1 MGHMCQSHNLG
12 SRVRRQHVR
21 LGVLWFAVSLVL
33 GFGLVERGDAGRLG
47 FLLALPLAIGCY
59 CLLAGSFGVCV
70 YNSVQGRRLAN
81 HGAEVVPDETLR
93 KRLVR
98 RGLTLA
104 GLSCTLGG
112 LGALAFVV
120 SV

>member
-1 MGHMCQSHNLG
+1 MGHMCKSHNLG

-21 LGVLWFAVSLVL
+21 LGVIWFALTLVL
-33 GFGLVERGDAGRLG
+33 GFALLERGAAAHFG
-47 FLLALPLAIGCY
+47 FLLALPLAMGSY

-70 YNSVQGRRLAN
+70 YNGVQGRRHAN
-81 HGAEVVPDETLR
+81 HGSEMVPDETLR
-93 KRLVR
+93 RRLVH
-98 RGLTLA
+98 RGLAYA
-104 GLSCTLGG
+104 GLSCALGG

>member
-1 MGHMCQSHNLG
+1 MGPMCQSHNLG
-12 SRVRRQHVR
+12 SRSRRQHVR
-21 LGVLWFAVSLVL
+21 IGVLWLALSLVL
-33 GFGLVERGDAGRLG
+33 GLVLVEQGAAGRLG
-47 FLLALPLAIGCY
+47 FVLALPLAIGCY
-59 CLLAGSFGVCV
+59 GLLAGSFGVCV
-70 YNSVQGRRLAN
+70 YNGVQGRRLAN

-104 GLSCTLGG
+104 GVSCTLGG
-112 LGALAFVV
+112 LGALAFIV